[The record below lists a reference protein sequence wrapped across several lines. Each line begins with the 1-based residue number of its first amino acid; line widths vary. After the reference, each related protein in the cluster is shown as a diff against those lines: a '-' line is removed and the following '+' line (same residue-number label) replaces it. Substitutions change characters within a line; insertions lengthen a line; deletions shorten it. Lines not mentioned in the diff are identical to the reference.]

1 MGSKSKLFIL
11 KIRSI
16 DTLVATSIYLIYPRM
31 KTNTKFLTYAGIVLL
46 TTIAVLT
53 VLKVYYRA
61 NPSKLPAP
69 ELVYSVKSDK
79 SVLKVGQKLT
89 VQVYLNNKD
98 AEKINA
104 YDLKMY
110 YDPKKLRLEKATP
123 GMFFEKYIT
132 IKWDQSQSWFALAQT
147 PDEIGQ
153 KQITNTN
160 SPIINLE
167 LVATDKTESTQ
178 ISTGASTVYLTQM
191 GGFHPQMGTMNLKI
205 E

>member
-1 MGSKSKLFIL
+1 MGSKSKSLIT

-16 DTLVATSIYLIYPRM
+16 DTLVTTSIYLIYPRM
-31 KTNTKFLTYAGIVLL
+31 KINTKLLTYVGVVLL
-46 TTIAVLT
+46 TFIVLFVAFKT
-53 VLKVYYRA
+53 YYRS
-61 NPSKLPAP
+61 NPNVSAP
-69 ELVYSVKSDK
+69 ELVYTLKSDK
-79 SVLKVGQKLT
+79 EVVKVGEKISL
-89 VQVYLNNKD
+89 QVYLTNKE
-98 AEKINA
+98 AEKVNA
-104 YDLKMY
+104 FDIKLY
-110 YDPKKLRLEKATP
+110 YDPKFFRLEKATP

-147 PDEIGQ
+147 PDEKGQ
-153 KQITNTN
+153 RQITNTN
-160 SPIINLE
+160 SPVINLE